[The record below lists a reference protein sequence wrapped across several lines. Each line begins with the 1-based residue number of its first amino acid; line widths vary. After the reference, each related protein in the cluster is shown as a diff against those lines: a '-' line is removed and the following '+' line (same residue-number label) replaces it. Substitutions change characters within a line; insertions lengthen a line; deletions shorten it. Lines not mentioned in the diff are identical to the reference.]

1 MVTGPW
7 QYQRGNP
14 YLNGYWTVIISTYQ
28 SISVWLLDCHNI
40 NGSIQRN
47 VVIGPSQYERLSPYM
62 YSYWSVWRNLP
73 SDNIFGVNHLKITF
87 KIFRR
92 NMNPFCDWC
101 VVIRNFQVV
110 LNYYVVETG
119 NQNRTWKKRIIFESL
134 KLLSEKNHLNITF
147 EMEYP
152 DKEKLHVFKLYI
164 IKQIHF
170 SKH

>member
-1 MVTGPW
+1 
-7 QYQRGNP
+7 
-14 YLNGYWTVIISTYQ
+14 
-28 SISVWLLDCHNI
+28 
-40 NGSIQRN
+40 
-47 VVIGPSQYERLSPYM
+47 
-62 YSYWSVWRNLP
+62 
-73 SDNIFGVNHLKITF
+73 
-87 KIFRR
+87 
-92 NMNPFCDWC
+92 MNPFCDWC